1 MSESSNQHRAG
12 RFADRSVLDQL
23 AADLEGLRIER
34 DSISYTDLADR
45 ISRRRE
51 NSGLTP
57 AAARVAR
64 STVYDVFRPGRSRVS
79 PDLIAEIV
87 LALTGDE
94 LEAERWRRRAVSD
107 MASTRALSPIARPT
121 GRPLPVSAFTAPDP
135 GIILTLLIVFACF
148 ALNNLG
154 GQFVADLG
162 VPLYLDMVGTAI
174 AAVALGPWHGVAA
187 GLANNVLGSLL
198 EGSMPSLWF
207 ALVNV
212 VGALIW
218 GYGVRVW
225 RLGRD
230 PLRFFLL
237 NIVVAFACSIV
248 AVPVLVLV
256 FGGSTGHTG
265 QDAIVPTFV
274 ALGAG
279 LWGAV
284 FSTNILISILDKL
297 ISGYVALFA
306 VRALAWYGVL
316 RPAFGEQWLT
326 PPGILA
332 SLLTARNPRGSD
344 SR

>member
-1 MSESSNQHRAG
+1 MSEASDQHRSS
-12 RFADRSVLDQL
+12 RFAPRSVLDQL
-23 AADLEGLRIER
+23 AADLEELRIER

-51 NSGLTP
+51 NSGLRP

-64 STVYDVFRPGRSRVS
+64 STVYDMFRPGRSRVS

-94 LEAERWRRRAVSD
+94 LEAERWRRRAVRD
-107 MASTRALSPIARPT
+107 MASNRALNPT
-121 GRPLPVSAFTAPDP
+121 GRLAGRPRVTVFTATDP
-135 GIILTLLIVFACF
+135 GIVLTLLIVFACF

-174 AAVALGPWHGVAA
+174 AAIALGPWHGVAA
-187 GLANNVLGSLL
+187 GLANNVLGSFL
-198 EGSMPSLWF
+198 EGNMPSLWF

-218 GYGVRVW
+218 GYGVRAW
-225 RLGRD
+225 RLGRN
-230 PLRFFLL
+230 PVRFFLL

-265 QDAIVPTFV
+265 QDAIAPTFV

-297 ISGYVALFA
+297 ISGYVALVV

-316 RPAFGEQWLT
+316 RPDFGEQWLT
-326 PPGILA
+326 PPGVLA
-332 SLLTARNPRGSD
+332 GLPTARNPLRPGS
-344 SR
+344 R